1 MNNKT
6 RADIAIVQNGLC
18 ESREKA
24 QAAIMA
30 GLVYYGERKILKAS
44 ETIIPGPDLILRN
57 PAIPYVSRGALKL
70 EKAVQ
75 VFHADLQDKV
85 IMDIGA
91 STGGFTDVCL
101 KNGAKKVY
109 AIDVGYG
116 QLDWKLR
123 NDSRVCVMERTN
135 ARYLT
140 AEAFDSVPQIAV
152 MDVSFISI
160 KLILPAAASIMGESG
175 IFYTLIKPQFEA
187 GKENIGKKG
196 VVRDPEIHIQVLQNI
211 KEFCTSIG
219 WVMEALD
226 YSPITGPEGNIEF
239 LAKIIHGSKAIPNGT
254 VNDESIKNIVSS
266 AHSSLD
272 RQRSSVV

>member
-1 MNNKT
+1 MTGKE
-6 RADIAIVQNGLC
+6 RVDAALVRMGLFP
-18 ESREKA
+18 SREKA

-30 GLVYYGERKILKAS
+30 GEVYIGERKVNKPSEPLK
-44 ETIIPGPDLILRN
+44 EGEEPILRK
-57 PAIPYVSRGALKL
+57 PQTDYVSRGALKL
-70 EKAVQ
+70 EKAVR
-75 VFHADLQDKV
+75 VFGAELKDRI

-101 KNGAKKVY
+101 RNGAKHVY

-123 NDSRVCVMERTN
+123 NDERVTVMERTN

-140 AEAFDSVPQIAV
+140 PEAFPERPEVTV

-160 KLILPAAASIMGESG
+160 RLILPAAAEIMGSKG

-187 GKENIGKKG
+187 GRGKVGKKG
-196 VVRDPEIHIQVLQNI
+196 VVRDAETHREVLKGI
-211 KEFCTSIG
+211 VEFTESFG
-219 WVMEALD
+219 WRVVRLD

-239 LAKIIHGSKAIPNGT
+239 LAEI
-254 VNDESIKNIVSS
+254 
-266 AHSSLD
+266 
-272 RQRSSVV
+272 RQRTDDSPMPDDGEIGRVVREAHEHMKGSETKCI

>member
-1 MNNKT
+1 MNDKIRT
-6 RADIAIVQNGLC
+6 DVALVRMGLC

-30 GLVYYGERKILKAS
+30 GQVYFGEKKILKSS
-44 ETIIPGPDLILRN
+44 EMIIPGSGLTLRN

-70 EKAVQ
+70 EKAIR
-75 VFHADLQDKV
+75 VFQADLHDRIV
-85 IMDIGA
+85 MDIGA

-101 KNGAKKVY
+101 LNGAAKVY
-109 AIDVGYG
+109 SIDVGYG

-123 NDSRVCVMERTN
+123 NDPRVCVMERTN

-140 AEAFDSVPQIAV
+140 AEQFDPLPQITV

-160 KLILPAAASIMGESG
+160 RLILPVAAAIMGQNG

-187 GKENIGKKG
+187 GREKIGKKG
-196 VVRDPEIHIQVLQNI
+196 VVRDPDVHIQVICSVND
-211 KEFCTSIG
+211 FCDSIG
-219 WVMEALD
+219 WNLSGLD

-239 LAKIIHGSKAIPNGT
+239 LAKIIHGSCTSDCTKM
-254 VNDESIKNIVSS
+254 DENTIINVVSA
-266 AHSSLD
+266 AHSALD
-272 RQRSSVV
+272 RHN